1 MTDFSIVIPTVGRDS
16 LQRLLAALRDSSGPR
31 PAQIVVVDDR
41 IAPVAP
47 AVERVGGW
55 VDDVLA
61 VRYSTG
67 TGPAAARNIGWRA
80 CETAWVAFLDD
91 DVLVGPTWLRDLA
104 SDLAEAA
111 DDVAGSQARIHVP
124 LPTGR
129 RPTDWERGT
138 AGLATA
144 KWITADMAYRRA
156 ALLQVGGFDERFP
169 RAFREDADLALRA
182 LRAGWRLAVGR
193 RTTTHPVRSAPWNA
207 SLKQQR
213 GNADDAL
220 MSRLHG
226 KDWYD
231 RAAAPRGRRPR
242 HLAVT
247 AALGI
252 AAVAGALRQWR
263 VAGAALGPWAAG
275 MAEFAAARIVPGP
288 RDSTEVG
295 RMIATSVL
303 IPPLATVH
311 WVRGVLAH
319 RQAQPL
325 PPAEPLDVPAVDA
338 VLLDRDG
345 TLIHDVAYNGDPG
358 LVRPIAGARAA
369 LDRLRAGGLKLGVI
383 SNQSGVARGLISE
396 AEVRAVNDR
405 IEELLGPFDTWQ
417 YCPHD
422 DRAGCECRKPRPGMV
437 LKAAADLGVPVENVV
452 EVGDIGADI
461 QAGRAAGA
469 GASVLVP
476 NEMTRLDELR
486 AAPHRFPDLAAAA
499 DAILAASSA
508 GGER

>member
-1 MTDFSIVIPTVGRDS
+1 
-16 LQRLLAALRDSSGPR
+16 
-31 PAQIVVVDDR
+31 
-41 IAPVAP
+41 
-47 AVERVGGW
+47 
-55 VDDVLA
+55 
-61 VRYSTG
+61 
-67 TGPAAARNIGWRA
+67 
-80 CETAWVAFLDD
+80 
-91 DVLVGPTWLRDLA
+91 
-104 SDLAEAA
+104 
-111 DDVAGSQARIHVP
+111 
-124 LPTGR
+124 
-129 RPTDWERGT
+129 
-138 AGLATA
+138 
-144 KWITADMAYRRA
+144 
-156 ALLQVGGFDERFP
+156 
-169 RAFREDADLALRA
+169 
-182 LRAGWRLAVGR
+182 
-193 RTTTHPVRSAPWNA
+193 
-207 SLKQQR
+207 
-213 GNADDAL
+213 
-220 MSRLHG
+220 
-226 KDWYD
+226 
-231 RAAAPRGRRPR
+231 
-242 HLAVT
+242 
-247 AALGI
+247 
-252 AAVAGALRQWR
+252 
-263 VAGAALGPWAAG
+263 
-275 MAEFAAARIVPGP
+275 
-288 RDSTEVG
+288 
-295 RMIATSVL
+295 
-303 IPPLATVH
+303 
-311 WVRGVLAH
+311 VRGVLAH

-452 EVGDIGADI
+452 VVGDIGADI